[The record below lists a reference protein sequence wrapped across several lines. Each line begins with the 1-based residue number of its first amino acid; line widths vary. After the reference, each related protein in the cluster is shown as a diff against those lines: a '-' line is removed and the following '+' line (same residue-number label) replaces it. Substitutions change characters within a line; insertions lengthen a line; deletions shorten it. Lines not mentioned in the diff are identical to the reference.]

1 MTFSNFAPVAPNII
15 LIKMYFLLIHYFFF
29 VILMDWFSVEKKIN
43 GDYKELLSPN
53 SLIVDVNCFSTAS
66 VNSYSSKFPL
76 F

>member
-1 MTFSNFAPVAPNII
+1 MTFSYFASVATNII
-15 LIKMYFLLIHYFFF
+15 LIKMYFLLIHYFFGYF
-29 VILMDWFSVEKKIN
+29 NGLIFFRKKNN